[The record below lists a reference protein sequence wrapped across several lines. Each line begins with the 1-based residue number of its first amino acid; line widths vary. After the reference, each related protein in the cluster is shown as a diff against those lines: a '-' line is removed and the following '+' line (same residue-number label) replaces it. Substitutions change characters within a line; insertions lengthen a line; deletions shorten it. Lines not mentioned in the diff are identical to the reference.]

1 MKDDTLVEKSI
12 VGFILLVGKARQ
24 GFRGVASGGP
34 DIRRGK
40 SVSVLCQTVSVLT
53 NWDLEEEEVDA
64 HTCCTLACRYKRTH
78 VFKQLMRRIG
88 GRISVAVASS
98 WELA

>member
-40 SVSVLCQTVSVLT
+40 SPFCVRLFRFSLT
-53 NWDLEEEEVDA
+53 G
-64 HTCCTLACRYKRTH
+64 T
-78 VFKQLMRRIG
+78 
-88 GRISVAVASS
+88 
-98 WELA
+98 